1 MSDFSRHLPLS
12 QRGSGDEST
21 VTNDWRPLTGE
32 CLMLVCTVLEGV
44 ADEGWDA
51 PSLRAGWRVRDVA
64 GDLAW
69 RLDSSAL
76 DRVRRV
82 FRAVLLGRGSP
93 ASGRR
98 IIAAR
103 LGDSDPHEFLRQL
116 RATATDR
123 LARRGPHGVAG
134 LRAAV
139 VDGYDLARSLGR
151 PLAFPGSATG
161 AVALASVLAASTPIK
176 AVARGR
182 ALRATD
188 AGWTVGR
195 GPELAGTAESIILFL
210 AGRSGTL
217 PQEGKRP
224 GSAQ

>member
-32 CLMLVCTVLEGV
+32 CLLLVCTVLEGV
-44 ADEGWDA
+44 ADEQWDA

-64 GDLAW
+64 RDLAW

-76 DRVRRV
+76 DRARRLL
-82 FRAVLLGRGSP
+82 RAALVGWGSP
-93 ASGRR
+93 ARGRR

-103 LGDSDPHEFLRQL
+103 LGDSDALDLLRRL
-116 RATATDR
+116 RAIAGDR
-123 LARRGPHGVAG
+123 LARRGPHGVGG
-134 LRAAV
+134 LLAVV
-139 VDGYDLARSLGR
+139 VDGYDLAQSFGR
-151 PLAFPGSATG
+151 PLAFPSTATG
-161 AVALASVLAASTPIK
+161 AVALASALAASTPIT

-188 AGWTVGR
+188 AEWTVGR

-210 AGRSGTL
+210 AGRSGKL
-217 PQEGKRP
+217 PQTG
-224 GSAQ
+224 Q

>member
-1 MSDFSRHLPLS
+1 LSDFSRHLPLS

-32 CLMLVCTVLEGV
+32 CLLLVCTVLDGV
-44 ADEGWDA
+44 ADEQWDA
-51 PSLRAGWRVRDVA
+51 PSLRAGWRLRDVA

-69 RLDSSAL
+69 RLDSSTL
-76 DRVRRV
+76 DRARGALRTILV
-82 FRAVLLGRGSP
+82 GRGSP
-93 ASGRR
+93 ARGRR

-103 LGDSDPHEFLRQL
+103 LGGSDPHEFLRRLQ
-116 RATATDR
+116 ATAADR

-134 LRAAV
+134 LRAVV
-139 VDGYDLARSLGR
+139 VDGYDLARSLR
-151 PLAFPGSATG
+151 QPLPFPGSATG
-161 AVALASVLAASTPIK
+161 AVALASAVAASTPIK

-188 AGWTVGR
+188 AEWTVGR
-195 GPELAGTAESIILFL
+195 GPELTGTAESIILFL

-217 PQEGKRP
+217 PQAG
-224 GSAQ
+224 Q